1 MTLRRRITKVEKGA
15 IFLANL
21 SVLEAYFFS
30 QFIRFRGLFFV
41 VNLSVFRGLW
51 SGYTATL
58 LRDVP
63 FSAVYWPLFEGLRRQ
78 LGGAGADPG
87 NFGAN
92 FVSGALAGSVAS
104 ATTLPF
110 DVIKTRKQI
119 EIGDVDIMQVKKGAF
134 CN

>member
-1 MTLRRRITKVEKGA
+1 
-15 IFLANL
+15 
-21 SVLEAYFFS
+21 
-30 QFIRFRGLFFV
+30 
-41 VNLSVFRGLW
+41 LW

-63 FSAVYWPLFEGLRRQ
+63 FSAVYWPLFEGVRRQ

-134 CN
+134 FIFCTLIDLSSVVWKQCCGFMRFPLSP

>member
-1 MTLRRRITKVEKGA
+1 
-15 IFLANL
+15 
-21 SVLEAYFFS
+21 
-30 QFIRFRGLFFV
+30 
-41 VNLSVFRGLW
+41 LW

-63 FSAVYWPLFEGLRRQ
+63 FSAVYWPLFEGVRRQ

-119 EIGDVDIMQVKKGAF
+119 EIGDVDIMQVKKGAIF
-134 CN
+134 VIWSLV

>member
-1 MTLRRRITKVEKGA
+1 
-15 IFLANL
+15 
-21 SVLEAYFFS
+21 
-30 QFIRFRGLFFV
+30 
-41 VNLSVFRGLW
+41 LW

-134 CN
+134 CNLITRVSRLPWKRCFGSASLLCGSGFDFSP